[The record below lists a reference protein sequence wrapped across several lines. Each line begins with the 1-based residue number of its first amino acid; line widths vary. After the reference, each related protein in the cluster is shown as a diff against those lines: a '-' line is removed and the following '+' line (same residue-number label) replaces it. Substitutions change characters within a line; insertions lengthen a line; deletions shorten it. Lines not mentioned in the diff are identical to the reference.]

1 VNNTELWNNLGL
13 CCFYASQ
20 YDMALHCFER
30 ALGLADDDNMA
41 DVWYNIGQIAIGIG
55 DLGLAYQVR
64 PCSVPM
70 SQRAYRTRAAGSAT
84 ADVLKCGSRGVEVA
98 AFRKRVNILRFHS
111 LTIP

>member
-30 ALGLADDDNMA
+30 ALALADDSSLA

-55 DLGLAYQVR
+55 DLGLAYQVVDW
-64 PCSVPM
+64 PANKSSKPIYCPLC
-70 SQRAYRTRAAGSAT
+70 TSA
-84 ADVLKCGSRGVEVA
+84 
-98 AFRKRVNILRFHS
+98 
-111 LTIP
+111 